1 MTKEELLEEINK
13 VKNAT
18 EKGENTALRI
28 GNILENLAELCLDKD
43 DSCVYVCVSDTAVL
57 YDEVGDT
64 KIYDYVYEVRDEEN
78 LERNRKAYN
87 IIKKKMENKE
97 GVSIFLS
104 YLEGLLKGRELSNSP
119 LIESE
124 NNYITGIY
132 NTHIMDVIVEEHFKN
147 DFKDKD
153 NFKDYEDIIEANLGA
168 TAFSIRSE
176 LSNSDFLI
184 LLPTGHILNFYWD

>member
-64 KIYDYVYEVRDEEN
+64 KIYDFVYEVKDEEN

-97 GVSIFLS
+97 GVSLYLS
-104 YLEGLLKGRELSNSP
+104 YIEGLLKARELSNSP
-119 LIESE
+119 LIDSES
-124 NNYITGIY
+124 NYIEGRY
-132 NTHIMDVIVEEHFKN
+132 NTHIMDVVVEEHYKN
-147 DFKDKD
+147 ED
-153 NFKDYEDIIEANLGA
+153 NFKDYADIIEANLGA

-176 LSNSDFLI
+176 LSGSDFLI
-184 LLPTGHILNFYWD
+184 LLPTGHILNSYWD